1 VSLTGAEVS
10 AFLLAECTR
19 CSVGAAKGRVAEL
32 RALLRYLFVQG
43 LTPLALSAAVPPVAG
58 RHDTGIPPTLS
69 AEDVQALLEGFDR
82 SASTGVRDFAM
93 LTLLARLGLRSAEVA
108 RLALKDV
115 DWRCGELAIQGK
127 ARRRDRLPSP
137 TEVGEAL
144 AAYLVDARPRT
155 GCRQVFITCRAPRRG
170 IRPDL
175 VGDVVQR
182 ACLRAG
188 LPQVGARRLR
198 HALATELLAKGAA
211 LTNISQVLLRHQDL
225 VTTAIYAKVDLISLR
240 AVARPWPGAQQ

>member
-1 VSLTGAEVS
+1 MND
-10 AFLLAECTR
+10 
-19 CSVGAAKGRVAEL
+19 SVGAAKGRVAEL

-43 LTPLALSAAVPPVAG
+43 LIPLALSAAVPPVAG
-58 RHDTGIPPTLS
+58 WHDIGIPPTLS
-69 AEDVQALLEGFDR
+69 AEDVEALLEGFDR

-108 RLALKDV
+108 RLALNDV

-127 ARRRDRLPSP
+127 ARRCDRLPSP

-188 LPQVGARRLR
+188 LPQVGAHRLR

-225 VTTAIYAKVDLISLR
+225 ATTQPSGIASDERESAG
-240 AVARPWPGAQQ
+240 RPSRNMGQIQS